1 MLEADHLGLGVH
13 PEPFFV
19 GVRVLARVGVGF
31 GAGAGVAVAGGAG
44 RLEDGG
50 GRVRGV
56 EGAEPAGAD
65 VDVVEIGG
73 AVGIGLGPFT
83 AKGGAK
89 AVKKGFVIC

>member
-1 MLEADHLGLGVH
+1 M
-13 PEPFFV
+13 
-19 GVRVLARVGVGF
+19 
-31 GAGAGVAVAGGAG
+31 AVAGGAG
-44 RLEDGG
+44 GLKDGG
-50 GRVRGV
+50 GRVRGA

-89 AVKKGFVIC
+89 AVKRGLLFDESYKKRRGKKAR